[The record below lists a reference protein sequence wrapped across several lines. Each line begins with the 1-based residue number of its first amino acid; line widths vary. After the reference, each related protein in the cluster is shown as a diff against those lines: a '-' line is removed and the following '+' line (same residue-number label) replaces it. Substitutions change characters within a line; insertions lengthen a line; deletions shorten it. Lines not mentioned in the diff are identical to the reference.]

1 MAPKDAAVS
10 SYVDNLLTRVVT
22 GRRPAE
28 DAARQYVNRLVAK
41 ALTQKAIEG
50 SAREVAAACAHEA
63 VKGYVMKAKALAKAE
78 AEKAEKA
85 EKKIETQDSGV
96 EEKALAAG
104 CARVAV
110 ARWVQAAEKA
120 KEASKE
126 ASTNQGAER
135 EAAASAAK
143 IAVGEWISKATETAS
158 KEGERKVANACARV
172 AVARFLE
179 KAKQS
184 IHAEGQKEQH
194 FPEAVKRN
202 ESKAFERAV
211 EQGDPR
217 QVAAM
222 CARHA
227 VKLYLDQAKETIRRQ
242 GTEVSACSA
251 VEQVHSTVVKAASK
265 IAAATQPTIKNLE
278 GMILEEEADPAV
290 SPSGKS
296 PMKPS
301 GTAPKKKRPM
311 PKESKVSPSATAW
324 DSWTAPPSPEQF
336 EADVQ
341 AAAKR
346 SKHFPVRIQTNPEE
360 ERKRDVELLQ
370 KRHQENLQRVR
381 QTQEDLR
388 SEHNR
393 SFLHSLVVSKELP
406 GSNLSRPQLPP
417 KPKPA
422 KGRASSRRGY
432 GKKRNESRRSSSE
445 RPRKAEKDGTL
456 EFDTSNT
463 LAEIEADMPRPDLD
477 DPVLRAYLAVYKST
491 VCKRGDDFDACTRG
505 AGSTCEGMPGEVCDA
520 KRRSKSATNRH
531 SISEK
536 DTSWLQPGLLSW
548 QDKAKAWFW
557 PHKGAVPPMETAVLA
572 LLNGNPPPIEVT
584 AKAAAA
590 ARRYFAAPAVQ
601 KMQQVNTL
609 AQTCT
614 DTRSGCQ

>member
-1 MAPKDAAVS
+1 MAPTDAAVS
-10 SYVDNLLTRVVT
+10 SYVDNLLTRVIT

-78 AEKAEKA
+78 A

-143 IAVGEWISKATETAS
+143 IAVRQWISKATETTS

-184 IHAEGQKEQH
+184 IDAEGQKEQH

-265 IAAATQPTIKNLE
+265 IAAATQPTIENLE

-311 PKESKVSPSATAW
+311 PKESKVSSPSAW

-346 SKHFPVRIQTNPEE
+346 SKHLPVRIQMNPEE

-432 GKKRNESRRSSSE
+432 GKPKRNESRRSSSE
-445 RPRKAEKDGTL
+445 RPRKAEKDDTL
-456 EFDTSNT
+456 ELDASNT

-505 AGSTCEGMPGEVCDA
+505 AGSTCEARGCLGMCVMQRGDQRVPPTGTPSPRKTQVGCSLGFCHG
-520 KRRSKSATNRH
+520 KTR
-531 SISEK
+531 
-536 DTSWLQPGLLSW
+536 
-548 QDKAKAWFW
+548 KAWFW
-557 PHKGAVPPMETAVLA
+557 PRKGAVPPMETAVLA

-590 ARRYFAAPAVQ
+590 ARQYFTTPAVQ
-601 KMQQVNTL
+601 KMQQVNSW

-614 DTRSGCQ
+614 DTRSGCP